1 MGESP
6 TPLRHIQDNHQNIE
20 ANVVVY
26 GTIFLVSHMEPTARQ
41 RRILANLK
49 DSNLIWEV
57 VGQRFF
63 LQFDN
68 RTEREIRIRPGEL
81 DEMSNLG
88 WIRLVQSPK
97 AEQRLDRYDL
107 ADRAPILEDSR
118 KPPRRESQGA
128 SPIQARRRG

>member
-1 MGESP
+1 
-6 TPLRHIQDNHQNIE
+6 
-20 ANVVVY
+20 
-26 GTIFLVSHMEPTARQ
+26 MEPTARQ

-57 VGQRFF
+57 VGQKFF

-68 RTEREIRIRPGEL
+68 RTEREIRIRPGQL

-97 AEQRLDRYDL
+97 AEQRLDRYEL
-107 ADRAPILEDSR
+107 ADRAPIFVETR
-118 KPPRRESQGA
+118 KPPRRESRSA
-128 SPIQARRRG
+128 NSIQARRRG